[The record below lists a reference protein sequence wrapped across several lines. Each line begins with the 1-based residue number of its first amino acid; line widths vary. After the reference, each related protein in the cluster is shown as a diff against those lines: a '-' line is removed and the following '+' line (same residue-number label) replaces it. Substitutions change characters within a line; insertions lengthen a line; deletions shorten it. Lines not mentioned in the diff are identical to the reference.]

1 MVKCY
6 ICWTEHCSSFPRQ
19 FHRFPVDA
27 KRQEQWFQSIGKTIN
42 YKYARICSD
51 HFKEDDYY
59 NCCTPLRIT
68 RRFSHTVHSDKKNS
82 IIEMQINSTSNIEA
96 NDQNDLMD
104 IKKESMEIHENVSI
118 MDVQQDSTMIV
129 RHDILTDCESPL
141 VKQEKDDTNGR
152 KFSHTIH
159 SDKKSSIIE
168 MQINS
173 TSNIQANDQND
184 LIDIKEEPM
193 EIHENVSI
201 MDIQQDSTTMIVRH
215 DILTD
220 CESPLVKEEKDNTNG
235 REFSH
240 TIHSDKKS
248 SIIEMQINSTSN
260 IQTNN
265 QNDLM
270 DIQQESTVIHENV
283 PIMDVQQDS
292 TTTIV
297 RDDILTDCECASPLG
312 KEEKDDTNGNRK
324 QCNISKMTKMFVR
337 TGKYNIECFKQT
349 DFINTQLWIKFARYV
364 KYNRYVHKL
373 LLAQKKRLDKN
384 ITTMKSIL
392 QTLKHENLVT
402 NN

>member
-173 TSNIQANDQND
+173 TSNIQ
-184 LIDIKEEPM
+184 
-193 EIHENVSI
+193 
-201 MDIQQDSTTMIVRH
+201 
-215 DILTD
+215 
-220 CESPLVKEEKDNTNG
+220 
-235 REFSH
+235 
-240 TIHSDKKS
+240 
-248 SIIEMQINSTSN
+248 
-260 IQTNN
+260 TNN